1 MVLFLVN
8 GLVSA
13 FSPGTSQPGKA
24 LKQMKGQV
32 GERCEWSFGGIPQ
45 GLQEREQG
53 GSGCLNAA
61 TGVVQAGRMR
71 PKLGEQLLLC

>member
-32 GERCEWSFGGIPQ
+32 GERCEWSFGVFLKDFGRESKEAQ
-45 GLQEREQG
+45 GVLMQLQELSRQE
-53 GSGCLNAA
+53 
-61 TGVVQAGRMR
+61 
-71 PKLGEQLLLC
+71 E